1 MLYLKTA
8 EYLAAKRTALSAVG
22 SPQTSVHV
30 LDGQDAPVLD
40 PLQVKY
46 LSLEGDTA
54 DTALPRLVPVSHHTE
69 AKLRS
74 GKSRE
79 RGLREERRLESS
91 IHVR

>member
-30 LDGQDAPVLD
+30 LDGQDAPVPD

-54 DTALPRLVPVSHHTE
+54 DTALPRLVPVSHHTSSALGRVE
-69 AKLRS
+69 SGGSVRS
-74 GKSRE
+74 G
-79 RGLREERRLESS
+79 GLRAQFT
-91 IHVR
+91 